1 MFEFSEEYKR
11 YIGSD
16 RWKLVCARYWTTFGR
31 KCQACG
37 SRKNL
42 HVHHNTYERFGR
54 ERLSDLTGVC
64 QSCHKAIHAIH
75 RRDRRKSLRSVT
87 LSFVNKKRLSRL

>member
-1 MFEFSEEYKR
+1 MFEFTPEYKR
-11 YIGSD
+11 YIESD
-16 RWKLVCARYWTTFGR
+16 RWKLVCARYWAVYGK

-54 ERLSDLTGVC
+54 EVLRDLTGVC
-64 QSCHKAIHAIH
+64 QPCHREIHRLH

-87 LSFVNKKRLSRL
+87 LSFVNAKKIRRL